1 MQMER
6 NLRVMSEASEIARG
20 NGEAMVTAA
29 CSAADGVAALAE
41 TTAQM
46 SRRLIE
52 SGMEFSRTML
62 DSNAVRG
69 LAQSEENVAQSF
81 YSNVNEQILRFN
93 EAVMR
98 TTDGMMK
105 PIRDSISN
113 AASAVSSQ
121 TKVSVDAMTAAAA
134 EAQQAQAAD
143 GEAAQQR
150 QDRKRGV

>member
-93 EAVMR
+93 EAVMK
-98 TTDGMMK
+98 TTEIG
-105 PIRDSISN
+105 R
-113 AASAVSSQ
+113 ASCRERVCQ
-121 TKVSVDAMTAAAA
+121 
-134 EAQQAQAAD
+134 
-143 GEAAQQR
+143 
-150 QDRKRGV
+150 